1 MDKEKPT
8 TLPDL
13 PLELLLV
20 ISDHLSPVDIACLAL
35 CNRRLLLSLGS
46 ACDDL
51 PKNRTGGPEDG
62 PRVDLLTR
70 FSRGLPQYYLC
81 DACLR
86 LHPWHKVAL
95 PGPKFKVRACVDSLD
110 HSVYR
115 LKTAYLHCPLPEPRI
130 LQVPFC
136 PSSTCHAKV
145 LLRSSIW
152 NPRSVLDLY
161 RGENQSY
168 HK

>member
-95 PGPKFKVRACVDSLD
+95 PERLSPQNSLFTLSITRAT
-110 HSVYR
+110 HI
-115 LKTAYLHCPLPEPRI
+115 T
-130 LQVPFC
+130 
-136 PSSTCHAKV
+136 
-145 LLRSSIW
+145 SSILSIF
-152 NPRSVLDLY
+152 NLSCEGFTTELNLESPFSP
-161 RGENQSY
+161 
-168 HK
+168 